1 MAIAGGVGSVE
12 HLKVY
17 VQAAFCKVQVEI
29 AAMAFVDYLWPQE
42 CPVSDAICNAKINMK
57 TGAAQ
62 NCCSHQLYLVV
73 VVQVDESLF
82 RHKPKTLT
90 IP

>member
-1 MAIAGGVGSVE
+1 MPSLAT
-12 HLKVY
+12 
-17 VQAAFCKVQVEI
+17 
-29 AAMAFVDYLWPQE
+29 MAFDDDLWAQE
-42 CPVSDAICNAKINMK
+42 CPVSDVISDAKINMN
-57 TGAAQ
+57 TGVKCAAQ

-82 RHKPKTLT
+82 WHKPKILT